1 MRVSWRDGWSG
12 FRIDEPSKATWS
24 HVASYITTALCAG
37 TFTCAAALID
47 VRLCI
52 NSESRLLVRTR
63 HVFCSTFPIH
73 TRAHGT
79 YRMGNVNVEG
89 RWSDRQE
96 DR

>member
-1 MRVSWRDGWSG
+1 MSKLENGWSG

-52 NSESRLLVRTR
+52 NSDPPSRENPSCVLFNVSDTN
-63 HVFCSTFPIH
+63 
-73 TRAHGT
+73 AHGT
-79 YRMGNVNVEG
+79 YRMGYVNVEG
-89 RWSDRQE
+89 SSDRQE